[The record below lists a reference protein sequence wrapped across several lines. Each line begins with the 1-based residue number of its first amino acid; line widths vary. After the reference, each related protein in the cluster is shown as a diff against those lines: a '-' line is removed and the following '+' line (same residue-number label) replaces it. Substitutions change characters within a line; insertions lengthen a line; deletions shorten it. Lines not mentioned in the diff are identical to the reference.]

1 MSGWTNNNLLISEVL
16 QKVSNAKTKKEK
28 ISLLV
33 QNNTAALR
41 SILIWNYDESIITL
55 LPEGEVPYEPND
67 SPKGTEH
74 SLLAKEYA
82 KLYYYIKG
90 GADQVPQ
97 LRRES
102 MFIQLLEGL
111 HKSEAE
117 LLCLVK
123 DGKLQDK
130 YRITLA
136 TVKEAFP
143 QIEWGN
149 RGPAE

>member
-33 QNNTAALR
+33 QNNTPALR
-41 SILIWNYDESIITL
+41 SLLIWNYDDSIITL

>member
-33 QNNTAALR
+33 QNNTPALR

-67 SPKGTEH
+67 SPTGTEH

>member
-33 QNNTAALR
+33 QNNTPALR

>member
-33 QNNTAALR
+33 QNNTPALR

-55 LPEGEVPYEPND
+55 LPEGEVPFEPND

>member
-33 QNNTAALR
+33 QNNTPALR
-41 SILIWNYDESIITL
+41 SILIWNYDDSIITL
-55 LPEGEVPYEPND
+55 LPEGEVPYTPND

-74 SLLAKEYA
+74 SLLAKEYT

-102 MFIQLLEGL
+102 MFIALLEGL

-117 LLCLVK
+117 LICLVK
-123 DGKLQDK
+123 DGRLQDK

-149 RGPAE
+149 RGPTE

>member
-33 QNNTAALR
+33 QNNSPALR
-41 SILIWNYDESIITL
+41 SILVWNYDESIITL
-55 LPEGEVPYEPND
+55 LPEGEVPFTPND

-97 LRRES
+97 VRRES
-102 MFIQLLEGL
+102 MFIGLIEGL
-111 HKSEAE
+111 HRSEAE
-117 LLCLVK
+117 VVCLAK

-130 YRITLA
+130 FRITLA
-136 TVKEAFP
+136 TVKDAFP